1 MARGFIMGMKAWLFP
16 QERRFFDL
24 FEGQA
29 RLAREASALLVE
41 MVGKGGIA
49 EKREAIKALELKGD
63 DIVKEVYGLV
73 NTNFITPIDQED
85 IVRLTQALDDMTDYI
100 FAVAN
105 RICLY
110 GVTRPTPEMAE
121 FAGLISQQAMHI
133 EEALKRLRSLTPED
147 GERQYA
153 PVKALEKSGDDL
165 LNRTVGSLL
174 RGKDAVHIIIHKEIY
189 EYLELV
195 TDKCFAVSCLLL
207 DISMKYS

>member
-1 MARGFIMGMKAWLFP
+1 MVRGFIMGMRAWLFP
-16 QERRFFDL
+16 QDHRFFDL

-41 MVGKGGIA
+41 MVGKGDIA
-49 EKREAIKALELKGD
+49 QKREAIKALELKAD
-63 DIVKEVYGLV
+63 DLVKEVYCLV
-73 NTNFITPIDQED
+73 NTNFITPLDQED
-85 IVRLTQALDDMTDYI
+85 IVRLTQALDDVTDYI

-105 RICLY
+105 RILLY
-110 GVTRPTPEMAE
+110 GVTKPTPEMAE

-133 EEALKRLRSLTPED
+133 EEAMRRLRSLTQED

-165 LNRTVGSLL
+165 LNRSVGSLL
-174 RGKDAVHIIIHKEIY
+174 KGKDAVHIIIHKEIY